1 MLRLGSRG
9 CVLALLGVVG
19 LSGVSGIG
27 ACKTD
32 AGSGTLGSPN
42 AAAAGNESAKPS
54 SGVAGTSKSGSADG
68 LARSLVAVAATS
80 PGEAQPCER
89 ACGRVGD
96 CLLESKDVGEFEAGR
111 LELACLDACVH
122 SPESDGPRSAFLAC
136 ERQSSCG
143 ELLGCARSNWDA
155 LVAAHAGPTVQGI
168 TTGGDSCLDACQW
181 LFSCMISGVPPS
193 QAGLS
198 GEYEET
204 IRGCA
209 TNCEVLSPAEQE
221 GYMRIRDCL
230 HSNCGPDRHN
240 MCYEMF

>member
-9 CVLALLGVVG
+9 CVLALLGMFG
-19 LSGVSGIG
+19 LSGIA

-54 SGVAGTSKSGSADG
+54 SSVAGTSKSGSADA

-96 CLLESKDVGEFEAGR
+96 CLLETRDVGEFEAGR

-122 SPESDGPRSAFLAC
+122 SPESDGPRAAFLAC
-136 ERQSSCG
+136 EQQSGCG
-143 ELLGCARSNWDA
+143 ELLGCARSNWIP
-155 LVAAHAGPTVQGI
+155 LVAAHSGPSVHGI
-168 TTGGDSCLDACQW
+168 TTGGDSCLDNCQW
-181 LFSCMISGVPPS
+181 MFSCMISGTPPGQVPLDPM
-193 QAGLS
+193 
-198 GEYEET
+198 YEES

-209 TNCEVLSPAEQE
+209 TNCEVLSPDERETYTRIAE
-221 GYMRIRDCL
+221 CL
-230 HSNCGPDRHN
+230 RSNCGSNSYDACYN
-240 MCYEMF
+240 M